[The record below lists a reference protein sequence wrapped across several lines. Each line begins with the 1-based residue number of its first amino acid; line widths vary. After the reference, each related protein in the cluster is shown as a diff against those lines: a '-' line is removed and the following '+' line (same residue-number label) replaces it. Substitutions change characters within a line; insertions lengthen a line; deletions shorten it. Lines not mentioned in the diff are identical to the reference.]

1 MLQPKRIKYRRP
13 HGLSYE
19 GLAKGGTKVQYG
31 EWGIQATSGNYV
43 TNRQIESARIV
54 LARYTRKGGD
64 VYIRIFPALG
74 KTKKPAEV
82 RMGSG
87 KGSIDSWVCP
97 VKKGKIMF
105 EIGGVSDEVAKE
117 ALRLATHKLPCRCK
131 IVSRADLEGGESN
144 EK

>member
-87 KGSIDSWVCP
+87 KGSPEDWVA
-97 VKKGKIMF
+97 VVRKGCVMF
-105 EIGGVSDEVAKE
+105 EIAGVAEEDMRE
-117 ALRLATHKLPCRCK
+117 ALRLAAYKLPIKCK
-131 IVSRADLEGGESN
+131 VIKKGE
-144 EK
+144 